1 MMEVYDQSPTEI
13 KLISG
18 YLCYPVLFLSKRANL
33 QVDLLFMNLYVK
45 VPQFVPL
52 GLKAN
57 D

>member
-1 MMEVYDQSPTEI
+1 MEVYDQSPTEI

-18 YLCYPVLFLSKRANL
+18 YLCYPVLFLSKRAYL
-33 QVDLLFMNLYVK
+33 QVDLLSMYLYVK
-45 VPQFVPL
+45 VPQFLPL